1 MKKGDIL
8 ELNIEDVRFG
18 GEGIAT
24 LEGLKIYVKGAFP
37 GEKVSA
43 RLTKKRKNHGEAR
56 LIDIIEKAEYEID
69 DPCPHFRVC
78 GGCQSQ
84 HVPYDKQLEFKT
96 EAVKKLFEKDEI
108 PMGEFLGIVGS
119 DEQYEYRNKM
129 EFSFGDFEKGGELCL
144 GMHVK
149 GSSFKILTTDSCIL
163 VDSDY
168 RDIMTFTLEYFR
180 EKAFPHYRVMAREG
194 YLRNLIIR
202 KAYNTKEIM
211 INLVTTSQIDFNL
224 EEFKSK
230 LLELNLKGNIASIL
244 HTVNDSLSDA
254 VIADKINILYGK
266 DYITEEIL
274 GLKFKISPLSF
285 FQTNSKGAEKLYGL
299 VREFLGNAEDK
310 TIFDL
315 YCGTGTI
322 GQITAANA
330 KKVIGVEIIEEAAN
344 AANENAKLNGLNN
357 CNFIAGDVTKVIQ
370 DLKETPDII
379 ILDPPRTGVHPK
391 ALQYVVDFNAK
402 EIIYVSCNP
411 KTLVQDLKYL
421 QEQGYNIEKSILV
434 DMFPNTPH
442 AEVVVLLQHKNI
454 NNLR

>member
-8 ELNIEDVRFG
+8 ELNIEDTRFG

-24 LEGLKIYVKGAFP
+24 LEDMKIYVKGAFP

-43 RLTKKRKNHGEAR
+43 RLTKKRKTHGEAKF
-56 LIDIIEKAEYEID
+56 IEITEKAEYEID
-69 DPCPHFRVC
+69 APCPHFGTC

-84 HVPYDKQLEFKT
+84 HVPYEKQLEFKMQS
-96 EAVKKLFEKDEI
+96 VKKLFNNDEV
-108 PMGEFLGIVGS
+108 PMGEFQGIVGT
-119 DEQYEYRNKM
+119 DNQYEYRNKM

-149 GSSFKILTTDSCIL
+149 GSSFKIVTTDSCML
-163 VDSDY
+163 VDEDY
-168 RDIMTFTLEYFR
+168 RKIMKMVLEYFR
-180 EKAFPHYRVMAREG
+180 EKGFPHYKVMSREG

-202 KAYNTKEIM
+202 KAYNTQEIM
-211 INLVTTSQIDFNL
+211 VNLVATSQIDFDL
-224 EEFKSK
+224 EELKSK
-230 LLELNLKGNIASIL
+230 LLELELKGKLVSIL

-254 VIADKINILYGK
+254 VIADKVNILHGK

-274 GLKFKISPLSF
+274 GLKFKISPLAF
-285 FQTNSKGAEKLYGL
+285 FQTNSKGTEKLYSI
-299 VREFLGNAEDK
+299 VREFLGDEENK

-322 GQITAANA
+322 GQITAAKA

-344 AANENAKLNGLNN
+344 AANENAKLNGLSN

-370 DLKETPDII
+370 DLKESPDII

-391 ALQYVVDFNAK
+391 ALQYVVDFKAK

-411 KTLVQDLKYL
+411 KTLVQDLKFL
-421 QEQGYNIEKSILV
+421 EEKGYEIQKSLLV

-442 AEVVVLLQHKNI
+442 VETVVKLTKSVAMK
-454 NNLR
+454 